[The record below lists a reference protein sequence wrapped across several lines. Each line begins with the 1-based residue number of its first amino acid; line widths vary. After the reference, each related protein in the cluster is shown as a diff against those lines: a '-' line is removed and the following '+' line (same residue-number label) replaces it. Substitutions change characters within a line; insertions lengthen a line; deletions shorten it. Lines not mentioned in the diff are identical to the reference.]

1 MKKIPKILI
10 RLKDSHNIWMKSCT
24 NQHQKKLKSFV
35 YRKYKKGKME
45 RTALEQY
52 LKIRLSE

>member
-1 MKKIPKILI
+1 MLI

-45 RTALEQY
+45 GTALEQY